1 MQKITVL
8 YKHPNDNEKFKTYYK
23 EKHLPLVYK
32 VEGAA
37 ETEIT
42 KIQVTPGGEHS
53 DYL

>member
-8 YKHPNDNEKFKTYYK
+8 YKHPSDAYKFKTYYK

-32 VEGAA
+32 IEGEA
-37 ETEIT
+37 ESEIT
-42 KIQVTPGGEHS
+42 KIKVTSGGEHS